1 STPTPA
7 LQRLHSLTGS
17 TVDDAIYFTYKEKPW
32 KLPTVLRWRN
42 IIVFILLHLGALYG
56 LILISSTSPSTLAWS
71 EYSGNPGACLVVRL
85 HMGKMEADPLYLRCD
100 ILHAFSLSMCMQKNI
115 YEWVRDHCLHHKYV
129 CTDADPHN
137 ASRGF
142 FFSHI
147 GWLLVQEHPDC
158 AEKKQK
164 LSLSDLTTD
173 KVVMFQKRH
182 YVVSMLVLWFLV
194 PTLVPW
200 YFWGESLVVGCFV
213 PGLLRHVAVLNAT
226 WLVNSVAQM
235 WGNRPYDKN
244 INPRENKFVSFSLN
258 IQMCVII
265 FLFIY
270 FSRFLNGKTSVL
282 SIKLSFTC
290 FNQCLSPYCF
300 SVMSYHHH
308 HQISSLSLFKNDL
321 LH

>member
-1 STPTPA
+1 MLA
-7 LQRLHSLTGS
+7 LAASVSQRRPNARTDSS

-244 INPRENKFVSFSLN
+244 MNPRENN
-258 IQMCVII
+258 
-265 FLFIY
+265 FL
-270 FSRFLNGKTSVL
+270 L
-282 SIKLSFTC
+282 SHQTDKRLS
-290 FNQCLSPYCF
+290 
-300 SVMSYHHH
+300 
-308 HQISSLSLFKNDL
+308 SS
-321 LH
+321 